1 MPKKSVKKYRGS
13 SSCGG
18 GFRKKRRGRG
28 HRGGSGNAG
37 WLKHKYISTIKSG
50 RQIGK
55 YGFTRP
61 EEIKSK
67 YRRLRNLEKTL
78 KTLKEEG
85 KIDNDVYSRLSS
97 QPEINVGD
105 LELLVD
111 KLQGSDFVNEEGGKF
126 TIDLAELGYEKL
138 LGKGRISKP
147 VSVKVDN
154 ATEKAIGKIEGAGG
168 QLTANT

>member
-37 WLKHKYISTIKSG
+37 WLKHKYISTIKAG
-50 RQIGK
+50 RQVGK

-61 EEIKSK
+61 ELIKSK
-67 YRRLRNLEKTL
+67 YRRLRNLELTL
-78 KTLKEEG
+78 KALRDDG
-85 KIDNDVYSRLSS
+85 KIDNDVYARLSS

-105 LELLVD
+105 LELLIEM
-111 KLQGSDFVNEEGGKF
+111 LQGSDFVSEEGGSF
-126 TIDLAELGYEKL
+126 NVDLAELGYQKL
-138 LGKGRISKP
+138 LGKGRISKS
-147 VSVKVDN
+147 VNVKVDN
-154 ATEKAIGKIEGAGG
+154 ATEKAAGKIEEAGG
-168 QLTANT
+168 QLTTE

>member
-50 RQIGK
+50 KQIGK

-61 EEIKSK
+61 EEVKSR
-67 YRRLRNLEKTL
+67 YRRLREL
-78 KTLKEEG
+78 KTTLRALREEG
-85 KIDNDVYSRLSS
+85 KIDNEVYARLSS
-97 QPEINVGD
+97 QPEINIGD
-105 LELLVD
+105 IELLVE
-111 KLQGSDFVNEEGGKF
+111 KLQDSDFVSQEGGTF
-126 TIDLAELGYEKL
+126 SIDLTELGYEKL
-138 LGKGRISKP
+138 LGKGRLSKP
-147 VSVKVDN
+147 INVKVEN
-154 ATEKAIGKIEGAGG
+154 ATEKAIGKIEEAGG
-168 QLTANT
+168 QLSS

>member
-37 WLKHKYISTIKSG
+37 WLKHKYISTVKSG
-50 RQIGK
+50 RRVGK

-61 EEIKSK
+61 EEVKSK
-67 YRRLRNLEKTL
+67 YRRLRNLEMTL
-78 KTLKEEG
+78 KALREEG
-85 KIDNDVYSRLSS
+85 KIDNGVYARLSS

-111 KLQGSDFVNEEGGKF
+111 KLQGSEFISEEGGGF
-126 TIDLAELGYEKL
+126 TIDLTELGYQKL
-138 LGKGRISKP
+138 LGKGSLSKS
-147 VSVKVDN
+147 VNVKVDN
-154 ATEKAIGKIEGAGG
+154 ATEKAIGKIEEAGG
-168 QLTANT
+168 QLTS

>member
-61 EEIKSK
+61 EIVKSK
-67 YRRLRNLEKTL
+67 YRSLRNLELTL
-78 KTLKEEG
+78 KALRDEG
-85 KIDNDVYSRLSS
+85 KIDSDVYSRLCS

-105 LELLVD
+105 LEFLLE
-111 KLQGSDFVNEEGGKF
+111 KLEDSEFVSKEGGKF
-126 TIDLAELGYEKL
+126 TVDLTGLGYQKL
-138 LGKGRISKP
+138 LGKGT
-147 VSVKVDN
+147 VSRAFNVKVDN
-154 ATEKAIGKIEGAGG
+154 ATQKAVAKIEEAGG
-168 QLTANT
+168 ELIAQ